1 MPTSAKVF
9 DKEVRK
15 LLLKYVNKGMTRFLD
30 VGAGSGKY
38 GKMLNSLRL
47 GVDVYENYQIDAVE
61 PDANYKAEY
70 KLWKIYNKLHGYTI
84 QEFIGLFPNYCTNVV
99 IFGDVLEHLKKSAA
113 IDVLEHFIY
122 RSNFVIV
129 VVPKRFVQL
138 NEDHW
143 MENHNS
149 IWQEEDFLKYG
160 ARVRYWNN
168 KFLANMPGFFNYPD
182 AVISKSSYEI
192 MTEQGCTR
200 FRGMIMD
207 RG

>member
-1 MPTSAKVF
+1 MPTSAKTF
-9 DKEVRK
+9 DKEVEK
-15 LLLKYVNKGMTRFLD
+15 LLRRYISKGMTRFLD

-38 GKMLNSLRL
+38 GKMLNDLRTEEKF
-47 GVDVYENYQIDAVE
+47 DFYMDAVE
-61 PDANYKAEY
+61 PDLEYAKEY
-70 KLWKIYNKLHGYTI
+70 KLHEIYNYIYFENIYSFMSERQT
-84 QEFIGLFPNYCTNVV
+84 YCTNVV
-99 IFGDVLEHLKKSAA
+99 IFGDVLEHLPKSAG

-129 VVPKRFVQL
+129 VVPRYFIQL
-138 NEDHW
+138 NNEHW

-149 IWQEEDFLKYG
+149 IWQEKDFLKYG
-160 ARVRYWNN
+160 ARVRYQNN

-192 MTEQGCTR
+192 MKEQGCTR
-200 FRGMIMD
+200 FRGTIMD